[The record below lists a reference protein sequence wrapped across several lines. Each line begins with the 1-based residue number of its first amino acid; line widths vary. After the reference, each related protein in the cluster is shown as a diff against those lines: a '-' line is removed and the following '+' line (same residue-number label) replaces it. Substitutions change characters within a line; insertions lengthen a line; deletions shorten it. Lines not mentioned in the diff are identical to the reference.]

1 MQQRSAYP
9 FGTAIKLD
17 KFNVPEYQFFTDFVL
32 KHFNWAVIANKL
44 KWYGIERIQ
53 VSFIKRSLVGEE
65 KWNRFY
71 LCWHCIRT
79 YIPVPNRS
87 VNICTCMVIVLNLNN
102 NIPLQDQSDYTSVL
116 AALDVLEANGYEL
129 SFLHTCK
136 NRYQSSLMQIC
147 ISKHLKSFFNFFF
160 FQIMIFWIF
169 TIILN
174 MFFSCF
180 LLNKFWNIYN
190 HIKHGFFMF
199 KN

>member
-1 MQQRSAYP
+1 MRTKGTKIKRRWISLSTLFEYHYLQLMQQRSAYP

-79 YIPVPNRS
+79 YFPVPNRS
-87 VNICTCMVIVLNLNN
+87 VNICTCMVIGLNLNN

-129 SFLHTCK
+129 VFYIHVKTGI
-136 NRYQSSLMQIC
+136 N
-147 ISKHLKSFFNFFF
+147 
-160 FQIMIFWIF
+160 
-169 TIILN
+169 
-174 MFFSCF
+174 
-180 LLNKFWNIYN
+180 
-190 HIKHGFFMF
+190 
-199 KN
+199 

>member
-79 YIPVPNRS
+79 YFPVPNRS

-102 NIPLQDQSDYTSVL
+102 NIPLQDKSDYTSVL

-129 SFLHTCK
+129 GFFTYMWKQVSIKFYANLH
-136 NRYQSSLMQIC
+136 IE
-147 ISKHLKSFFNFFF
+147 
-160 FQIMIFWIF
+160 IFWIF
-169 TIILN
+169 LQ
-174 MFFSCF
+174 FVF
-180 LLNKFWNIYN
+180 LFNQFWNIYN

>member
-79 YIPVPNRS
+79 YFPVPNRS
-87 VNICTCMVIVLNLNN
+87 VNICTCMVIGLNLNN

-129 SFLHTCK
+129 GFLHTCK
-136 NRYQSSLMQIC
+136 NRYQFSFMQIC
-147 ISKHLKSFFNFFF
+147 VSKYFESFLNLFFF
-160 FQIMIFWIF
+160 
-169 TIILN
+169 
-174 MFFSCF
+174 
-180 LLNKFWNIYN
+180 
-190 HIKHGFFMF
+190 
-199 KN
+199 